1 MLSPPWCA
9 YKLTRSRSPCARK
22 SWRVSVLASQVVS
35 TELIPPV
42 CTFSENSSL
51 VRKNLL
57 LSQHVFKAFPFGVA
71 KRLRRNCS
79 EEVFPVKR
87 MAEYKEYL
95 VNQGYPSKL
104 VLEFFK
110 PFTILR
116 NDLLRNRGKE
126 TKKLFPFVI
135 TFNPN

>member
-1 MLSPPWCA
+1 
-9 YKLTRSRSPCARK
+9 
-22 SWRVSVLASQVVS
+22 
-35 TELIPPV
+35 
-42 CTFSENSSL
+42 
-51 VRKNLL
+51 
-57 LSQHVFKAFPFGVA
+57 
-71 KRLRRNCS
+71 
-79 EEVFPVKR
+79 

-104 VLEFFK
+104 VLGFFK

>member
-1 MLSPPWCA
+1 MTSFCSCKPSGLNRVNSPRL
-9 YKLTRSRSPCARK
+9 YVFRK
-22 SWRVSVLASQVVS
+22 
-35 TELIPPV
+35 
-42 CTFSENSSL
+42 L

-71 KRLRRNCS
+71 TRLRRNCS
-79 EEVFPVKR
+79 EEVFPAKR